1 MLLVIQQAEMLTVA
15 MDSTSAISAEMN
27 ISGTGIP
34 ANTKVL
40 SITNSTTFEMTKN
53 ATASNTNTALTF
65 TGALWSGVTLP
76 TTTNWIAPGADTRA
90 WNVIAVN
97 WEDETRE
104 YNQFGYLGK
113 DSGLMAVHSLT
124 VKQII
129 SRVRQAFPDAPEN
142 YIKKFNKRS
151 LS

>member
-1 MLLVIQQAEMLTVA
+1 MAFTPVTLNTSPSFSLVTLPFPSSSDATCDTTSGDATVG

-53 ATASNTNTALTF
+53 ATASNTNTTLTF

-97 WEDETRE
+97 WEDETRQ

-113 DSGLMAVHSLT
+113 GSD
-124 VKQII
+124 
-129 SRVRQAFPDAPEN
+129 
-142 YIKKFNKRS
+142 
-151 LS
+151 

>member
-1 MLLVIQQAEMLTVA
+1 MAFTLVALNTSPSFSLVTLPFPSSSDATCDTTRGDATVA
-15 MDSTSAISAEMN
+15 MDSTSTISAEMN

-53 ATASNTNTALTF
+53 ATASNTNTTLTF

-90 WNVIAVN
+90 WDVITVN
-97 WEDETRE
+97 WEDETRQ

-113 DSGLMAVHSLT
+113 DSH
-124 VKQII
+124 
-129 SRVRQAFPDAPEN
+129 
-142 YIKKFNKRS
+142 
-151 LS
+151 

>member
-1 MLLVIQQAEMLTVA
+1 MAKTLVTLNTSPAFSLVTLPFPSSSDATCDTTSGDATVA

-53 ATASNTNTALTF
+53 ATASNTNTTLTF

-97 WEDETRE
+97 WEDETRQ

-113 DSGLMAVHSLT
+113 DS
-124 VKQII
+124 
-129 SRVRQAFPDAPEN
+129 D
-142 YIKKFNKRS
+142 
-151 LS
+151 